1 MNDRGKE
8 ELELLRNKILGM
20 ARDAELDEDPLRW
33 FEELYDFSD
42 GDSSFIPWSDGKPHE
57 FLIDWASD
65 KPPNGKALVVGSGLG
80 EDAVFLSDL
89 GWDVTAFDISETA
102 IKWSSKIHQKS
113 DVEWRVENLL
123 NLPEE
128 WEAYWDLVVEIHILQ
143 AVPQGIRESA
153 APNLATL
160 LSKGGRLVCI
170 GRFDSSG
177 KETEGPPWPL
187 DRQFIDSIG
196 RGLKQISFEVKRR
209 AFDEV
214 DVQRYISVWEKK

>member
-1 MNDRGKE
+1 M
-8 ELELLRNKILGM
+8 
-20 ARDAELDEDPLRW
+20 
-33 FEELYDFSD
+33 
-42 GDSSFIPWSDGKPHE
+42 
-57 FLIDWASD
+57 
-65 KPPNGKALVVGSGLG
+65 
-80 EDAVFLSDL
+80 
-89 GWDVTAFDISETA
+89 
-102 IKWSSKIHQKS
+102 
-113 DVEWRVENLL
+113 L

-143 AVPQGIRESA
+143 AVPRGIRESA